1 MFHSLMLTKCLVC
14 ILHAGLYIIKY
25 LYILNYTSEID
36 FKFEVKVFRENDLIV
51 IILIWSHGWCM
62 FYRPGY
68 KYLTDWCV
76 N

>member
-1 MFHSLMLTKCLVC
+1 MFRSLMLTKCLVC

-51 IILIWSHGWCM
+51 IILI
-62 FYRPGY
+62 
-68 KYLTDWCV
+68 
-76 N
+76 